1 MAPRKDA
8 RAAVLATWIAR
19 FLIAV
24 AVFCVVTA
32 LFPGLRR
39 VLEPVRDLI
48 ELTTI
53 GAQPNLAYAAYLG
66 ILAAAVRRRKRIAW
80 WFLVLALIVP
90 NMAYD
95 VAEVVVL
102 HHGLLSLAVLTAVLV
117 ILVLARP
124 AFDAEVAPRAGWRAL
139 ATVAVAIVAGFV
151 LGMAALALFPG
162 QIASVGDRAETVLV
176 FLTGGTDATT
186 NRFDLF
192 RELSTPPPPH
202 PVSVFLGLLGAAV
215 QLAGAWVLFRPRRK
229 TLYQTPDGDRQLRSL
244 LTTYAEDSLGYFA
257 TRHDK
262 SAMFASS
269 GAAAVTYRVVAGV
282 SLASGD
288 PVGDPRQWPAAIR
301 AWLAEARRYAWAPA
315 VMGTTEAGAHAY
327 ADAGLHVLELGDEAV
342 LRVADYD
349 LAGRRMRGV
358 RQAVQR
364 LERLGYTCRIRRH
377 ADIPADELAEIGSDA
392 DRWRGTQGER
402 GFSMALGR
410 LGDPRDG
417 RCVLVECLDRHGYR
431 RALLSFAP
439 WGRRGLSLD
448 LMRRAPVA
456 PNGVVELMVSRLV
469 EAARALGV
477 DRISLNFAIFRS
489 GLVEG
494 AEIGA
499 GPVARVWRRTLL
511 LASRWW
517 QIEALYRANA
527 KFEPEWVTRFLCYP
541 RSPDLPRIAVASGIA
556 EGLVPVPVWPGRRL
570 RRAGARG
577 LAPEV
582 PTRAATAGG
591 ASAGA
596 AGAAGAAGRA
606 GAAGTIQPPV
616 IEGPDAGTLPGEDPA
631 ADLDRLEA
639 CRERALPEQE
649 RVRRDKLR
657 RLRAE
662 GVDPYPVGYPRT
674 ACAADVVAQFA
685 GLAPDTWTTRQ
696 VGVTGRVVGLRTF
709 GGLAFATVRDGTGDL
724 QVMLDR
730 RHLTDPTALTR
741 WKHHVDLGDHVGVTG
756 HVGTTRSGELTVR
769 ASGWALTAKCL
780 RPLPDKWHGRTDAE
794 ARVRERAVDLATRP
808 DSRALF
814 AQRRAVVAAVRDTLR
829 AGGYEEVET
838 PMLQPVHGGANARPF
853 TTHINAYDLPLYL
866 RIAPELYLKRL
877 LVGGLEQVFE
887 LNRNFR
893 NEGADATHNP
903 EFTML
908 EAYQAY
914 GDYHSMRLLA
924 CDLVRAACR
933 AVHGGTVLRRTKPA
947 GTAGTPGSKGTAGAT
962 IEVDLAA
969 EWPVVSVHA
978 AVSAALGEEVG
989 PGTDAETVR
998 RYAARANVHVDA
1010 SAGAGAAVLAVYD
1023 ALVEP
1028 NTLGPTFYTDFP
1040 TDVSPLTRP
1049 HRDDPRLA
1057 ERWDLVVF
1065 GVELGTAYSE
1075 LADPVEQRRRL
1086 TAQSLLAAGGDPEA
1100 MQFDEDFLRTLE
1112 YGMPPAGGLGLGI
1125 DRLVMTLTGRSI
1137 RETLLFPLVRPR
1149 GDQRT

>member
-19 FLIAV
+19 FLTAV
-24 AVFCVVTA
+24 AIFCVVTA
-32 LFPGLRR
+32 LFPGLRS

-80 WFLVLALIVP
+80 WFLVLLLIVP
-90 NMAYD
+90 NMVYD
-95 VAEVVVL
+95 VAEVVIV

-139 ATVAVAIVAGFV
+139 ATVAVAVVVGFV
-151 LGMAALALFPG
+151 LGMAALTLFPG
-162 QIASVGDRAETVLV
+162 QIASVGDRAATALV
-176 FLTGGTDATT
+176 FLTGGTNATT
-186 NRFDLF
+186 NRFDVF
-192 RELSTPPPPH
+192 RELASPPPPH
-202 PVSVFLGLLGAAV
+202 PVTVFLGLLGAAV

-229 TLYQTPDGDRQLRSL
+229 TLYQTPDDDRQLRAL

-257 TRHDK
+257 TRQDK
-262 SAMFASS
+262 SAIFAPS

-315 VMGTTEAGAHAY
+315 VMGTTAAGAHAY
-327 ADAGLHVLELGDEAV
+327 ADAGLHVLEFGDEAV
-342 LRVADYD
+342 LRVADFD

-377 ADIPADELAEIGSDA
+377 ADIPAEEFAEIGSDA

-448 LMRRAPVA
+448 LMRRSPAA

-499 GPVARVWRRTLL
+499 GPVARMWRRTLL

-541 RSPDLPRIAVASGIA
+541 RSRDLPRIAVASGIA

-570 RRAGARG
+570 RRGGARG
-577 LAPEV
+577 LATKV
-582 PTRAATAGG
+582 PQRAGTET
-591 ASAGA
+591 AGA
-596 AGAAGAAGRA
+596 AGLPAAPGAVGGAGAVQT
-606 GAAGTIQPPV
+606 AA
-616 IEGPDAGTLPGEDPA
+616 EGPAGGGVRPGEEPA
-631 ADLDRLEA
+631 ADLDQLEA
-639 CRERALPEQE
+639 HRERALPEQE

-674 ACAADVVAQFA
+674 ASAAEVAAEFA
-685 GLAPDTWTTRQ
+685 CLGPDTWTSRQ
-696 VGVTGRVVGLRTF
+696 VGVAGRVVGLRTF
-709 GGLAFATVRDGTGDL
+709 GGLGFATVRDGTGDL
-724 QVMLDR
+724 QVMLDQH
-730 RHLTDPTALTR
+730 HLTDPAALAR
-741 WKHHVDLGDHVGVTG
+741 WKHDVDLGDHVGVTG

-769 ASGWALTAKCL
+769 AIGWALTAKCL
-780 RPLPDKWHGRTDAE
+780 RPLPDKWHGRTDPE

-808 DSRALF
+808 GSRVLF
-814 AQRRAVVAAVRDTLR
+814 AHRRAVVAAVRDTLR
-829 AGGYEEVET
+829 TGGYEEVET

-853 TTHINAYDLPLYL
+853 STHINAYDLPLYL

-877 LVGGLEQVFE
+877 LVGGLEQIFE

-914 GDYHSMRLLA
+914 GDYHSMRVLA
-924 CDLVRAACR
+924 CDLVRSACR
-933 AVHGGTVLRRTKPA
+933 AVHGGTVLTRTDPHR
-947 GTAGTPGSKGTAGAT
+947 TDGAT
-962 IEVDLAA
+962 IEVDLAR

-989 PGTDAETVR
+989 PGTDAETLR
-998 RYAARANVHVDA
+998 RYAARADVHVDA
-1010 SAGAGAAVLAVYD
+1010 AAGAGAAVLAVYE

-1028 NTLGPTFYTDFP
+1028 NTVGPTFYTDFP
-1040 TDVSPLTRP
+1040 TEVSPLTRP

-1100 MQFDEDFLRTLE
+1100 MQLDEDFLRTLE

-1149 GDQRT
+1149 GDHRT

>member
-1 MAPRKDA
+1 MATRKDA

-19 FLIAV
+19 FLTAV

-80 WFLVLALIVP
+80 WFLVVLLIVP
-90 NMAYD
+90 NMVYD
-95 VAEVVVL
+95 VFEVVIL
-102 HHGLLSLAVLTAVLV
+102 RHGLLSLVVLTGVLV
-117 ILVLARP
+117 VLVLARP

-139 ATVAVAIVAGFV
+139 ATVAVAVVVGFV
-151 LGMAALALFPG
+151 LGMAALTLFPG
-162 QIASVGDRAETVLV
+162 QIASVGDRAATALV
-176 FLTGGTDATT
+176 FLTGGTNATT
-186 NRFDLF
+186 NRFDIF
-192 RELSTPPPPH
+192 RELSSPPPPH
-202 PVSVFLGLLGAAV
+202 GVTVFLGLLGAAV

-229 TLYQTPDGDRQLRSL
+229 TLYQTPADDRQLRGL

-257 TRHDK
+257 TRQDK
-262 SAMFASS
+262 SAIFAPS

-327 ADAGLHVLELGDEAV
+327 ADAGLHVLEVGDEAV

-377 ADIPADELAEIGSDA
+377 ADVPADELAEIGSDA

-410 LGDPRDG
+410 VGDPRDG

-448 LMRRAPVA
+448 LMRRSPVA

-541 RSPDLPRIAVASGIA
+541 RSRDLPRIAVATGVA
-556 EGLVPVPVWPGRRL
+556 EGLLPVPVLPGRGL
-570 RRAGARG
+570 RPAGAHG
-577 LAPEV
+577 LATELPD
-582 PTRAATAGG
+582 RAATEA
-591 ASAGA
+591 AEA
-596 AGAAGAAGRA
+596 AGVAG
-606 GAAGTIQPPV
+606 V
-616 IEGPDAGTLPGEDPA
+616 AGTLQPPATEGPEGAVAFPGEEPA
-631 ADLDRLEA
+631 ADLDALEGR
-639 CRERALPEQE
+639 RERALPEQE

-674 ACAADVVAQFA
+674 ATAADVAAEFA

-709 GGLAFATVRDGTGDL
+709 GNLAFATVRDGTGDL
-724 QVMLDR
+724 QVMLDPR
-730 RHLTDPTALTR
+730 QLTDRAALTR
-741 WKHHVDLGDHVGVTG
+741 WKHDVDLGDHVGVTG

-769 ASGWALTAKCL
+769 ASDWALTSKCL
-780 RPLPDKWHGRTDAE
+780 RPLPDKWHGRTDPE
-794 ARVRERAVDLATRP
+794 ARVRERAVDLAVRP
-808 DSRALF
+808 DSRVLF

-853 TTHINAYDLPLYL
+853 STHINAYDLPLYL

-924 CDLVRAACR
+924 RDLVRAACR
-933 AVHGGTVLRRTKPA
+933 AVHGGTVLTRTNPDA
-947 GTAGTPGSKGTAGAT
+947 DGTT
-962 IEVDLAA
+962 EVDLAA

-989 PGTDAETVR
+989 PGTDAETLR
-998 RYAARANVHVDA
+998 GYAARANVHVDA
-1010 SAGAGAAVLAVYD
+1010 AAGAGAAVLAVYD

-1028 NTLGPTFYTDFP
+1028 NTVCPTFYTDFP
-1040 TDVSPLTRP
+1040 TEVSPLTRS

-1100 MQFDEDFLRTLE
+1100 MQLDEDFLRTLE

-1149 GDQRT
+1149 GDGPRDRPGLG

>member
-19 FLIAV
+19 FLTAV

-32 LFPGLRR
+32 LFPGLRS

-80 WFLVLALIVP
+80 WFLVLLLIVP
-90 NMAYD
+90 NMVYD

-117 ILVLARP
+117 ILILARP

-139 ATVAVAIVAGFV
+139 ATVAVAVVVGFV
-151 LGMAALALFPG
+151 LGMAALTLFPG
-162 QIASVGDRAETVLV
+162 RIASAGARAQTALV
-176 FLTGGTDATT
+176 FLTGGTNVTT
-186 NRFDLF
+186 NRFDVF
-192 RELSTPPPPH
+192 RELPSPPPLH
-202 PVSVFLGLLGAAV
+202 GVTVFLGLLGAAV
-215 QLAGAWVLFRPRRK
+215 QLAGAWVLFRPRRM
-229 TLYQTPDGDRQLRSL
+229 TLYQTPDDDRQLRGL
-244 LTTYAEDSLGYFA
+244 LTTYADDSLGYFA

-262 SAMFASS
+262 SAIFAPS

-448 LMRRAPVA
+448 LMRRSAAA

-477 DRISLNFAIFRS
+477 DQISLNFAIFRS

-541 RSPDLPRIAVASGIA
+541 RSRDMPRIAVASGVA
-556 EGLVPVPVWPGRRL
+556 EGLCPYPSGRAAGCAGAVRAGWRRRCHSGRPLPGPVPSGLPGPSSRRRSRDL
-570 RRAGARG
+570 PAEVSSPARSRPPTSTSSR
-577 LAPEV
+577 LAANAPC
-582 PTRAATAGG
+582 PNRN
-591 ASAGA
+591 ASAGTSC
-596 AGAAGAAGRA
+596 AGCVRKASTPTPSAIPGRPPPPTSPRSSPASHATPGRTGWSVSPAGWS
-606 GAAGTIQPPV
+606 
-616 IEGPDAGTLPGEDPA
+616 
-631 ADLDRLEA
+631 A
-639 CRERALPEQE
+639 C
-649 RVRRDKLR
+649 VRS
-657 RLRAE
+657 A
-662 GVDPYPVGYPRT
+662 
-674 ACAADVVAQFA
+674 
-685 GLAPDTWTTRQ
+685 
-696 VGVTGRVVGLRTF
+696 
-709 GGLAFATVRDGTGDL
+709 
-724 QVMLDR
+724 
-730 RHLTDPTALTR
+730 
-741 WKHHVDLGDHVGVTG
+741 
-756 HVGTTRSGELTVR
+756 
-769 ASGWALTAKCL
+769 GWASPPSVTA
-780 RPLPDKWHGRTDAE
+780 P
-794 ARVRERAVDLATRP
+794 AT
-808 DSRALF
+808 
-814 AQRRAVVAAVRDTLR
+814 
-829 AGGYEEVET
+829 
-838 PMLQPVHGGANARPF
+838 
-853 TTHINAYDLPLYL
+853 
-866 RIAPELYLKRL
+866 
-877 LVGGLEQVFE
+877 
-887 LNRNFR
+887 
-893 NEGADATHNP
+893 
-903 EFTML
+903 
-908 EAYQAY
+908 
-914 GDYHSMRLLA
+914 
-924 CDLVRAACR
+924 CR
-933 AVHGGTVLRRTKPA
+933 SCSTRGT
-947 GTAGTPGSKGTAGAT
+947 
-962 IEVDLAA
+962 
-969 EWPVVSVHA
+969 
-978 AVSAALGEEVG
+978 
-989 PGTDAETVR
+989 
-998 RYAARANVHVDA
+998 
-1010 SAGAGAAVLAVYD
+1010 
-1023 ALVEP
+1023 
-1028 NTLGPTFYTDFP
+1028 
-1040 TDVSPLTRP
+1040 
-1049 HRDDPRLA
+1049 
-1057 ERWDLVVF
+1057 
-1065 GVELGTAYSE
+1065 
-1075 LADPVEQRRRL
+1075 
-1086 TAQSLLAAGGDPEA
+1086 
-1100 MQFDEDFLRTLE
+1100 
-1112 YGMPPAGGLGLGI
+1112 
-1125 DRLVMTLTGRSI
+1125 
-1137 RETLLFPLVRPR
+1137 
-1149 GDQRT
+1149 